1 MPKLGGP
8 LFSVEAR
15 KSLAKA
21 LSYQRRPG
29 GASVYGYNKP
39 KVPLTTAQHTQRD
52 KIMWCVLSWRRLP
65 DASKA
70 EWEAKAKG
78 QGQSGYSYF
87 VSQTCGYIFDPEC
100 VLYLP
105 LYYPELSGGSFKS
118 RDSYGHLSTVT
129 DATWGSLGR
138 TFGGAAKIDCGNGAS
153 INQEFDELTVGVWAK
168 KTANPA
174 TTYGGI
180 VSKGYGLQAWGN
192 GTRGAYD
199 LNIHGATGTIYWTI
213 QDTDEVVKSI
223 SGGVADTEW
232 HYWVGTFK
240 KSDFLKLYKDAGTPA
255 STATGVLPLKLCT
268 RNLGIGWTH
277 GLDYY
282 FKGVIGEVWIYN
294 RALTPLEIQHNY
306 LVTKW
311 RYR

>member
-129 DATWGSLGR
+129 GATWGSLGR
-138 TFGGAAKIDCGNGAS
+138 TLDGDGDKITIPYHSAWNFGAGEFCIEIWIATGAS
-153 INQEFDELTVGVWAK
+153 GLWQDVFNVGRSPTHESLLIGLATNQQVYCDWNSTDTYLKSTTLLTVGECFHIVYQRVVNTAEIYVNAVRENTADFTGVTL
-168 KTANPA
+168 KTPSN
-174 TTYGGI
+174 
-180 VSKGYGLQAWGN
+180 GLSIGEN
-192 GTRGAYD
+192 IGTGF
-199 LNIHGATGTIYWTI
+199 
-213 QDTDEVVKSI
+213 S
-223 SGGVADTEW
+223 
-232 HYWVGTFK
+232 
-240 KSDFLKLYKDAGTPA
+240 SDF
-255 STATGVLPLKLCT
+255 
-268 RNLGIGWTH
+268 N
-277 GLDYY
+277 GL
-282 FKGVIGEVWIYN
+282 VGEVRIYT
-294 RALTPLEIQHNY
+294 RALNPQEIQHNC
-306 LVTKW
+306 LATKW
-311 RYR
+311 RYG